1 MKRAAHVTHYTDALF
16 ASNSHSPFF
25 PPLPPVLHK
34 ALPSIFRPWVL
45 IFSCQGPTLASL
57 STVCFGLRPH
67 AQEEWGRTW
76 STAVSWEGHK
86 HAQPNPQLGWCS
98 PLRHAHIMNH
108 AAHKTAVRAAN
119 RLRGKQC
126 KKDQESRSWG
136 KKKKK
141 KSTFTFIFTGVL
153 G

>member
-126 KKDQESRSWG
+126 KKDQESRSWW

-141 KSTFTFIFTGVL
+141 VL
-153 G
+153 LRSFSLVF